1 MASRAAVPHIV
12 VVAGPNGAGKSTVA
26 PAVLRENFGVTE
38 FVNADTIA
46 AGLSGLRPEGVA
58 ISAGR
63 LMLLRLREQTAAGAS
78 FGFETTLA
86 TRSFAPWLQRARRDG
101 HRVTIVFFAL
111 PDPDMAVARVRERV
125 RAGGHDVPE
134 ATIRRRFQ
142 RGLANLLASYVP
154 LADEWIV
161 YDNSA
166 TSGPRL
172 VAEGG
177 RDRSPEIHDE
187 AFWQQLRSRVPA

>member
-1 MASRAAVPHIV
+1 MAARVAQII

-26 PAVLRENFGVTE
+26 PAVLREIFGVTE

-46 AGLSGLRPEGVA
+46 AELSPKRPDKVA
-58 ISAGR
+58 ITAGR
-63 LMLLRLREQTAAGAS
+63 RMLRRLHELTTMGAS

-86 TRSFAPWLQRARRDG
+86 SRSFAPWLRRAQKAG
-101 HRVTIVFFAL
+101 HRVTVVFFAL
-111 PDPDMAVARVRERV
+111 PDPDVAVARVRERV

-134 ATIRRRFQ
+134 TTIRRRFQ
-142 RGLANLLASYVP
+142 RGLANLLADFVP

-172 VAEGG
+172 VVEGG
-177 RDRSPEIHDE
+177 RGRGTEIHDE
-187 AFWQQLRSRVPA
+187 AFWQQLRSRVAT